1 MDGLISNIQK
11 FSLDDGPGIR
21 TTVFLK
27 GCNFKCIWCHNPEAI
42 SFQAE
47 ELFYAQKCIHCGH
60 CQDGCPTGAR
70 HMVGEAR
77 SPQSVFEEVISDLE
91 YYKASGGGIT
101 ISGGEPFGQVG
112 FVEEFLRL
120 CKEAGIDT
128 AIETNLSYPFS
139 SIERVLPYL
148 DHIFYDLKIMND
160 TEHKK
165 YVGVSNKSVLDNS
178 MKLDQTSVP
187 YIVRTPLIPSV
198 TDTEDNLKAIIH
210 WLKDLRHLRA
220 WEILNYNVLAKA
232 KYEPLRQKYQL
243 PNAQPLSLERI
254 NEIKKLAAANGI
266 SSIFNPK

>member
-101 ISGGEPFGQVG
+101 
-112 FVEEFLRL
+112 
-120 CKEAGIDT
+120 
-128 AIETNLSYPFS
+128 
-139 SIERVLPYL
+139 
-148 DHIFYDLKIMND
+148 
-160 TEHKK
+160 
-165 YVGVSNKSVLDNS
+165 
-178 MKLDQTSVP
+178 
-187 YIVRTPLIPSV
+187 
-198 TDTEDNLKAIIH
+198 DTEDNLKAIIH